1 MQKFRRKQLWVII
14 ASILYLVFLFKSIR
28 LSVPDKFR
36 LSEALRKRETAS
48 NKIEYYT

>member
-1 MQKFRRKQLWVII
+1 MGNYCKYSLSCIPFQEYK
-14 ASILYLVFLFKSIR
+14 ASVH
-28 LSVPDKFR
+28 DKFR